1 MKGALSLA
9 LWLFGLIL
17 AYLLL
22 NWWFSG
28 QEGVVDVQARIKA
41 YDSLAVI
48 SITISYFLCGIV
60 VDRKLPVD
68 QNGIAGG
75 IVHASVWAAVFFV
88 IASVVTSV
96 GLWILGKNGDAILS
110 VGFMGIL
117 VGFIGFLLAILT
129 SLLKGLQT

>member
-1 MKGALSLA
+1 M
-9 LWLFGLIL
+9 
-17 AYLLL
+17 
-22 NWWFSG
+22 
-28 QEGVVDVQARIKA
+28 QARTHA
-41 YDSLAVI
+41 YGSIAVI

-60 VDRKLPVD
+60 VDRKLLVD

>member
-1 MKGALSLA
+1 MKSVSTLA

-41 YDSLAVI
+41 YGSIAVI
-48 SITISYFLCGIV
+48 SITMSYFLCGIV
-60 VDRKLPVD
+60 VDRKLMVD
-68 QNGIAGG
+68 QSGIAGG
-75 IVHASVWAAVFFV
+75 IVHASVWAAVFFM
-88 IASVVTSV
+88 IASIVTFV
-96 GLWILGKNGDAILS
+96 GLLISAKNGDAILA
-110 VGFMGIL
+110 VGFMSIL